1 MMKYK
6 QPEAKMG
13 KKLTTLLNNLRISF
27 KKKIPVL
34 NKHGESYKGS
44 GYQGK
49 GSVNT
54 EAATFNKKRKD

>member
-1 MMKYK
+1 
-6 QPEAKMG
+6 MG